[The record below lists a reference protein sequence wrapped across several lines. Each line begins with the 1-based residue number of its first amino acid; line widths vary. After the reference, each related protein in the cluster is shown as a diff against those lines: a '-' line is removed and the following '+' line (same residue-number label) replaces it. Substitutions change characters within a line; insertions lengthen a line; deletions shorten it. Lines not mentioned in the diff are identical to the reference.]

1 MVTDNWVFA
10 DVGPMPPPNHVPR
23 RGVVAIPALPGRGAG
38 CRPNPEGTLQALR
51 VLLERLLEGVTD
63 QGWQDLDPAVIRDCL
78 EAPRDFR
85 AIAIRVALL
94 ADWARAQGPRRDED
108 PPVEEQ
114 GEESEATDTDSDPGY
129 DSH

>member
-1 MVTDNWVFA
+1 MFA
-10 DVGPMPPPNHVPR
+10 DVGPRPPPDHVPR
-23 RGVVAIPALPGRGAG
+23 RGVVAILALPGWGAG
-38 CRPNPEGTLQALR
+38 RHPDPEGTLQALR

-63 QGWQDLDPAVIRDCL
+63 RGWRDLDPAVIRDCL

-94 ADWARAQGPRRDED
+94 ADRAQAQGPRRDED
-108 PPVEEQ
+108 LPVEEQ